1 MPRANTP
8 SRSFDDLTVGELR
21 RLLFAGLDESLS
33 LTDALTVLHDSDQ
46 AVAVHEADTREFEA
60 YRARRE
66 ARHAA
71 ALSDAAAASDKAHR
85 GQHDGA
91 RMAARQEARLE
102 ADELFARRSPLLD
115 FQEWVELDRPEVHEV
130 EVGVFRRAVEAMT
143 ELVR

>member
-46 AVAVHEADTREFEA
+46 AVAVHEADTRAFEA

-71 ALSDAAAASDKAHR
+71 ALSDAAAASDKAH
-85 GQHDGA
+85 
-91 RMAARQEARLE
+91 QEARLE